1 MRFGAVLLLILGV
14 TFPMTVHAEQVLVGL
29 DNQYTE
35 TVSDWRVG
43 MIEEQSFETEMSE
56 YHYPVWFVSYMPAD
70 GENDVKLKIIQ
81 QDDVLEELESYIPE
95 KIDGQAFTS
104 LDAVSFVDYNQDGNT
119 DILIV
124 KTWED
129 ITVSAVYDGNADN
142 GSKHFYL
149 NRTLSDAMTEDLS
162 EHTISNMLDYCGYNR
177 SKGTSVFSDDIPAHY
192 AFGSGAGA
200 WGSGIDLYDD
210 GTFDGHF
217 WDTDMGASG
226 DGYDSTAFHC
236 ECHGRFG
243 NIEKHGDYYYSM
255 ILEEYSTEQEVGITW
270 ISEETEGE
278 YPFRLMNIIT
288 DPRGIYPG
296 TAYYLFLPGA
306 PVDELPVDV
315 NQSILG
321 AYGFQ
326 VTETEPKSILNWV
339 LYNVDQNVP
348 FSGYDD

>member
-1 MRFGAVLLLILGV
+1 MRFSAVLLLILGV
-14 TFPMTVHAEQVLVGL
+14 TFPMTVHAEQVLVEL

-43 MIEEQSFETEMSE
+43 MIEKQSFETEMSE

-217 WDTDMGASG
+217 WDTDAGANG
-226 DGYDSTAFHC
+226 EGYDSTAHHC
-236 ECHGRFG
+236 DCHGKFG

-255 ILEEYSTEQEVGITW
+255 ILEEYSTEQELGTRW
-270 ISEETEGE
+270 ISEIEEE
-278 YPFRLMNIIT
+278 NSERPWRLLNVIT
-288 DPRGIYPG
+288 NPAGIYPG
-296 TAYYLFLPGA
+296 TIYYLFLPGA
-306 PVDELPVDV
+306 QLVELPVELPNPLIGV
-315 NQSILG
+315 AIS
-321 AYGFQ
+321 
-326 VTETEPKSILNWV
+326 ETEPKTLLSYV
-339 LYNVDQNVP
+339 LYNADQGAA
-348 FSGYDD
+348 FSGYND